1 MQALQPLRQK
11 LRSAL
16 LLVLLAAVLIITF
29 LAYRQ
34 PAFILDL
41 ANRFVLC

>member
-1 MQALQPLRQK
+1 MTPLRQK

-16 LLVLLAAVLIITF
+16 LLALLAAVLVITF
-29 LAYRQ
+29 LAYQQ
-34 PAFILDL
+34 PAFIFDL